1 MIKRILVDFSLMKK
15 FWPNLNCFVLQL
27 ESQLGGDYSAL
38 NKVTYGSKPTHT
50 LLSYFDVNLEIITL
64 LKGERKIN
72 KPIHKPEYFKP
83 LERRNL
89 TIAIEKFKN
98 VLSNYL

>member
-1 MIKRILVDFSLMKK
+1 
-15 FWPNLNCFVLQL
+15 LN
-27 ESQLGGDYSAL
+27 
-38 NKVTYGSKPTHT
+38 GSKPTHT